1 MHTNKEIQMHTRKKY
16 KCKYFFSVKQI
27 LFVMEYFNF
36 EYAIFWEKTGSICE
50 GGYGGNWSR
59 GEFMAQS

>member
-1 MHTNKEIQMHTRKKY
+1 MHTNKEIQMHTNKKIQM
-16 KCKYFFSVKQI
+16 QI
-27 LFVMEYFNF
+27 LFCKTYFVCYGITDILSMQF
-36 EYAIFWEKTGSICE
+36 FFEKTGSICE

>member
-1 MHTNKEIQMHTRKKY
+1 MLMA
-16 KCKYFFSVKQI
+16 KQI
-27 LFVMEYFNF
+27 LFVMEYSNF
-36 EYAIFWEKTGSICE
+36 EYAIFLEKTGSICE